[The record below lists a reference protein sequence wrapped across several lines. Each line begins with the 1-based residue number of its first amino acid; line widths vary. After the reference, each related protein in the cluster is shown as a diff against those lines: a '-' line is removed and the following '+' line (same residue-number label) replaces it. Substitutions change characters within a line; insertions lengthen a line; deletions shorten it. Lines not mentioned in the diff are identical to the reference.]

1 MLMKWVEW
9 LMNAKGR
16 RIVRTTFGDYECSI
30 RGLPPQICKL
40 TRVFVELD
48 DEPAENEGE
57 R

>member
-1 MLMKWVEW
+1 MVMKWVEW

-16 RIVRTTFGDYECSI
+16 RVVRTTFGDYECSI

-40 TRVFVELD
+40 IRVFVELD